1 MVWLV
6 NSGVNRGLVIFQNGG
21 LEKKKRI
28 EGKKEREG
36 VPTLKETMKITL
48 SMFSVFQLFQP

>member
-6 NSGVNRGLVIFQNGG
+6 NRGVNRGLVIFQNGG
-21 LEKKKRI
+21 LEKKRI